1 MPKALPLEF
10 SPSPCSTMLVAVGFS
25 PEVVKTSESVE
36 SDALQ
41 F

>member
-1 MPKALPLEF
+1 
-10 SPSPCSTMLVAVGFS
+10 MLVAVGFS